1 MKNLHKK
8 CNSNKIKH
16 ILVEDELK
24 KLETSE
30 SIYFRGKTHFENDDT
45 QNYLVFQT
53 TYRYFETVSNTSDH
67 VLSWKPEGLSE
78 ESIKSSF
85 TSTNIHNPLLDYVST
100 KTSAEFK
107 GSCLKQDNFQFDS
120 EEVKS
125 CL

>member
-8 CNSNKIKH
+8 CNSNKTKH

-30 SIYFRGKTHFENDDT
+30 SIYFRSKTHFENDDT

-53 TYRYFETVSNTSDH
+53 TYRYIETVSNTSVH

-78 ESIKSSF
+78 ETIKSSF
-85 TSTNIHNPLLDYVST
+85 TSTNIHNPLLDYVNT

-107 GSCLKQDNFQFDS
+107 GSCLKQDKFQFDS